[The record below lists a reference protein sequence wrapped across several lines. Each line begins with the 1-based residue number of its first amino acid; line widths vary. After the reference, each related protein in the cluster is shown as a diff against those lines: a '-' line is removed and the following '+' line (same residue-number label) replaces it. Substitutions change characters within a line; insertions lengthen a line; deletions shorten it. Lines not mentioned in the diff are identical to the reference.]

1 MITGHVASKKVRL
14 VIGLVLV
21 LLVLAVLVPISWLGG
36 FDDLEYRGLDWLERT
51 SPGQNS
57 HANDIVIL
65 YIDQKSIDFFQQSRG
80 IGWPWP
86 RDSYALVVQFLKEAG
101 ARAVVFDAI
110 YSEPSVFAGDYNDDQ
125 AFAEAMTASGR
136 VFQTLT
142 FHAKAK
148 GGAPNDPEA
157 LALLAK
163 RGLKYDREKGP
174 EPMVFQD
181 VTMPILPLAEA
192 ALGLGTID
200 IEPEADGVIRR
211 MRLLSSF
218 RGQVYPTLGLA
229 VYMKTKG
236 LDRVVQNKQG
246 LEVGDILVPMDDQGK
261 TLIKY
266 YGGQDYYQGYTMAAI
281 IQSALDVMEHKTPL
295 VGLEHFRDKVVFVGA
310 KAAGLFDLRS
320 SPMEKSLPGV
330 DIHATFLNNF
340 LNGEFLKRASRPLR
354 ATAMIVLLLGTLA
367 AAILSRSAFIG
378 AGLSVGLSALY
389 LALVVSLFNHRIWLD
404 MIAPLGGQALVLI
417 GATLTNYYGEGRQKR
432 EVRGAFS
439 RYLSPQVVDQVL
451 EQPELLSLG
460 GSRRIMTC
468 FFSDVA
474 GFTSISEALSP
485 EDLVHLLN
493 RYLSLMTKVIMD
505 SGGTVDKFEGDAIM
519 AFWGAP
525 LPQED
530 HAWRACR
537 AALVQQEIMA
547 RFRAEVLA
555 EGLPELRVRMGL
567 NTGPMIVGNMG
578 SEDRFDYTVMGD
590 AVNLASRLEG
600 ANKQYGT
607 YLMISEST
615 YEEVKDLVEVRELDL
630 LRVKGKNEPI
640 RVYELM
646 AAAGA
651 LSPEKDRVRSAYHE
665 GLARYRDMDFAAA
678 QQAFDRAIKLD
689 PEDGPS
695 LTYRARCQ
703 AYRDQPP
710 PPNWDRVF
718 TMTTK

>member
-1 MITGHVASKKVRL
+1 MITGHVASKKLRL
-14 VIGLVLV
+14 VIGSILAGLILV
-21 LLVLAVLVPISWLGG
+21 VLAPVSWIGG
-36 FDDLEYRGLDWLERT
+36 FDNLEYRGLDWLQST
-51 SPGQNS
+51 FPGQSS
-57 HANDIVIL
+57 HGNDIAIL

-86 RDSYALVVQFLKEAG
+86 RDSYALAVQYLKEAG

-125 AFAEAMTASGR
+125 AFAEAMSASGR

-142 FHAKAK
+142 FHAKVK

-157 LALLAK
+157 LALLAA
-163 RGLKYDREKGP
+163 RGTKYVGEEGARPP
-174 EPMVFQD
+174 EFQD
-181 VTMPILPLAEA
+181 VTMPIRPLAEA
-192 ALGLGTID
+192 ALGLGAID
-200 IEPEADGVIRR
+200 IEPESDGVMRR

-218 RGQVYPTLGLA
+218 NGQVYPTLGLA
-229 VYMKTKG
+229 VYMKINS
-236 LDRVVQNKQG
+236 LDEVVQKKSG
-246 LEVGDILVPMDDQGK
+246 LQVGGILVPTDDQGR

-266 YGGQDYYQGYTMAAI
+266 YGGEDYFQGYTMAAI
-281 IQSALDVMEHKTPL
+281 IQSALDVMEQKTPL
-295 VGLEHFRDKVVFVGA
+295 VAPELFRDKVVFVGA

-320 SPMEKSLPGV
+320 TPLEKSLPGV
-330 DIHATFLNNF
+330 DIHATFLNN
-340 LNGEFLKRASRPLR
+340 LLADDFLKRASRPVR
-354 ATAMIVLLLGTLA
+354 SVTMIALLLGTVA
-367 AAILSRSAFIG
+367 AAILGRSAFVG
-378 AGLSVGLSALY
+378 AGFTLGLSALY
-389 LALVVSLFNHRIWLD
+389 LALAVFLFNHRIWLD
-404 MIAPLGGQALVLI
+404 LISPLGGQALVFV
-417 GATLTNYYGEGRQKR
+417 GATLVNYYGEGRQKR

-485 EDLVHLLN
+485 EELVHLLN
-493 RYLSLMTKVIMD
+493 RYLSLMTKVIME

-525 LPQED
+525 LPQDD

-537 AALVQQEIMA
+537 AALDQQEIMA

-615 YEEVKDLVEVRELDL
+615 YAEVRTLVEVRELDL
-630 LRVKGKNEPI
+630 LRVKGKQEPI

-646 AAAGA
+646 GAAGA
-651 LSPEKDRVRSAYHE
+651 LPPEKDRVRSVYQE
-665 GLARYRDMDFAAA
+665 GLALYRDMDFTGAE
-678 QQAFDRAIKLD
+678 QAFVRALEMD
-689 PEDGPS
+689 PGDGPS
-695 LTYRARCQ
+695 LTYVERCR
-703 AYRDQPP
+703 AYREQPP
-710 PPNWDRVF
+710 PSDWDRVF